1 MSGTPGGVRLTAVR
15 AGSPAEQAGLRGD
28 DIITRIGDMD
38 VPDLQAMTDALRAHK
53 PGDVVN
59 IVVRRGDSTTT
70 VRATLGRRS

>member
-1 MSGTPGGVRLTAVR
+1 VR

-53 PGDVVN
+53 PGDVVD